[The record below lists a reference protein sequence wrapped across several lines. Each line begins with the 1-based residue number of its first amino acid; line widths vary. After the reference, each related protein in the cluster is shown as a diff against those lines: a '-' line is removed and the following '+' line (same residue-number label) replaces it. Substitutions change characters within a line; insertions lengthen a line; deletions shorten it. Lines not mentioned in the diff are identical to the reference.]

1 MKESDINK
9 MSLAEINRKMG
20 MSARI
25 EDFSAIIQTNDEKLI
40 ESFIRNIRKSSD
52 VYQVLRTEFKGD
64 ESKIN
69 KLALIIITLD
79 RYLANYEGVI
89 KTLNANKNA
98 TPEEIKNREAVFNR
112 YIKTAKDILK
122 DIDKT
127 IYILKFNSEGLCFIE
142 TINSQELV
150 QGKKKSQNARKLKE
164 LREKGLGLIEVA
176 NSIVLTDLANIIC
189 DSKLGEHM
197 RYQAF
202 YNSGLKKGV
211 ISRDNEM
218 FYDPEAQINALRDKL
233 EYIEMLPEIERILE
247 DNIEYYDFD
256 KLLLCS
262 AYRHI
267 EFLETTTQIPEEAEE
282 EFLRRLT
289 IIQEYLRGKN
299 VKLQG
304 RLEKQNYDEM
314 GSYEFI
320 DISYKVRDFERDM
333 QKYRGKTYYG
343 RAKVADIKAKLLSGE
358 ILFDSL
364 EFREIKLNPEEK
376 MSIAVANND
385 NYVYLIQN
393 GLIDKNTV
401 TKINEF
407 RQGVSKECL
416 QALLENKILTEKQ
429 VIELYLTGKAELNDV
444 FSINLDL
451 KECLTI
457 EDIHSE
463 FSKEDNEDRQKRIS
477 ELYKKIIEKQNSE
490 EKMEEEKQRIYDV
503 YLNSLDAK
511 YLEIF
516 TKLDVLSFGDL
527 QGIMTAKEWMESL
540 ERSEISEQF
549 FFELQ
554 KNRIIEAE
562 DIKQDKK
569 MLSNELKLWE
579 DGVVTSHQI
588 ELLGIS
594 IDELFE
600 MCDKGEIT
608 GRRIYELLH
617 SEEEKDSVRR
627 KLKSCYTYGM
637 FSTIKPG
644 FVGYNNNLLSRDN
657 IVALINQMK
666 ISEKE
671 IVDACFHGFLSGER
685 IAELYYQH
693 LISKRAYLKV
703 KETGAVTEEEEISV
717 LNNLTPEEMIAELE
731 ENGCKQIV
739 DIEEII
745 RESTSKKGHSKKR
758 EDIKFGY
765 RKQVINPI
773 ARNKLLE
780 ALGADKIVTTPE
792 QGFKGYQ
799 VYLIPGLNIAV
810 MEKLFRLNK
819 EKEVKP
825 SYGDATYIC
834 ELGKFLL
841 IAGQSKQEIRAFM
854 ELEGTVN
861 GKVEIIEHR
870 KNWGSKLIDAISKVN
885 PKVCIQKDRNK
896 KIQQILTDGHDI
908 NIDIQNINELI
919 ENIQRGNYS
928 LYLEDYE

>member
-9 MSLAEINRKMG
+9 MSLAEINRRMG
-20 MSARI
+20 MSTRI
-25 EDFSAIIQTNDEKLI
+25 EDFSVIIETNDEKRI
-40 ESFIRNIRKSSD
+40 ESFVRKIKKSTD
-52 VYQVLRTEFKGD
+52 IYHALITEFEGD

-79 RYLANYEGVI
+79 RYLTNYKGVL
-89 KTLNANKNA
+89 KTLNANKKA
-98 TPEEIKNREAVFNR
+98 TPEEIKKREEIFKK
-112 YIKTAKDILK
+112 YIETAKDFLR

-127 IYILKFNSEGLCFIE
+127 IHILKFDSEGYCFIE
-142 TINSQELV
+142 NINSQELV
-150 QGKKKSQNARKLKE
+150 QGKKKSENAIKLKE
-164 LREKGLGLIEVA
+164 LRERGLGLIEVA
-176 NSIVLTDLANIIC
+176 NSIILTDFANIIC
-189 DSKLGEHM
+189 DTKLGEYM

-202 YNSGLKKGV
+202 FNSALEKGI
-211 ISRDNEM
+211 ISRDDEL
-218 FYDPEAQINALRDKL
+218 FFDTEEQINAFRDKI

-267 EFLETTTQIPEEAEE
+267 EFLESSTQIAEEAEE
-282 EFLRRLT
+282 EFFRRLT

-304 RLEKQNYDEM
+304 RLEKQNYDDK
-314 GSYEFI
+314 GLYEI
-320 DISYKVRDFERDM
+320 VEISYKVRDFERDM
-333 QKYRGKTYYG
+333 QKFRGKTYYG
-343 RAKVADIKAKLLSGE
+343 RAKVADIKEKLLSGQ
-358 ILFDSL
+358 ILFGDL
-364 EFREIKLNPEEK
+364 EYREIKLTSEEK
-376 MSIAVANND
+376 ISIAVANNE
-385 NYVYLIQN
+385 NYFYLIQN
-393 GLIDKNTV
+393 GLIDKNIV
-401 TKINEF
+401 NKINER
-407 RQGVSKECL
+407 RQDLSKECL
-416 QALLENKILTEKQ
+416 QELLTKKVLTEKQ
-429 VIELYLTGKAELNDV
+429 IIELYLTGKVQLDEIS
-444 FSINLDL
+444 SINLDFNGN
-451 KECLTI
+451 LTI
-457 EDIHSE
+457 EDIHLE
-463 FSKEDNEDRQKRIS
+463 FCKDDNEDRQKRIS
-477 ELYKKIIEKQNSE
+477 ELYKKM
-490 EKMEEEKQRIYDV
+490 MEEQESEDKREKEKQRIYDA

-516 TKLDVLSFGDL
+516 TKIGVLSFGDL
-527 QGIMTAKEWMESL
+527 EGIMTAREWMESL
-540 ERSEISEQF
+540 EIGEISEQF

-569 MLSNELKLWE
+569 MLSNELKFWE
-579 DGVVTSHQI
+579 DGIVTSNQI

-594 IDELFE
+594 VDELLE
-600 MCDKGEIT
+600 MCDRGEIT
-608 GRRIYELLH
+608 GKRIYELLH
-617 SEEEKDSVRR
+617 SEEEKDNVRR
-627 KLKSCYTYGM
+627 KLKSCYTYGA

-657 IVALINQMK
+657 IVALIKEMK
-666 ISEKE
+666 ISERE
-671 IVDACFHGFLSGER
+671 IVDACFQGFLSGER

-693 LISKRAYLKV
+693 LISKCEYLKIKEKGLV
-703 KETGAVTEEEEISV
+703 KEEEEISV

-745 RESTSKKGHSKKR
+745 REATSKKGDSKKKG
-758 EDIKFGY
+758 EVKFGY

-799 VYLIPGLNIAV
+799 VYLVPRLNIAV
-810 MEKLFRLNK
+810 MEKLFRENK
-819 EKEVKP
+819 DKEVKP

-841 IAGQSKQEIRAFM
+841 IAGQSKKEIREFM
-854 ELEGTVN
+854 ELDGTNN

-870 KNWGSKLIDAISKVN
+870 KNWGCKLIDAISRVN
-885 PKVCIQKDRNK
+885 PNVCIQKDKNK
-896 KIQQILTDGHDI
+896 KIQQISANGKDI
-908 NIDIQNINELI
+908 NIDIKNINEVI

-928 LYLEDYE
+928 LFLEDYE